1 MKYIGDVPSSGSKI
15 VELSH
20 FEWETLFDFAI
31 AIGTP
36 REPGVDIDMRRA
48 FEALAQIA
56 YHLTNDAPRSG
67 LQIGVGKAV
76 IEARR
81 VVEISTRGG

>member
-1 MKYIGDVPSSGSKI
+1 MKYIGDVPSSRSKI

-36 REPGVDIDMRRA
+36 REPDMDMRQA

-56 YHLTNDAPRSG
+56 YHLTNDAPESG
-67 LQIGVGKAV
+67 WQIGVGKAV